1 MALTQNYAMILRYD
15 GTRYSGW
22 QKQGNTENSIQSK
35 VENVL
40 SRMCGKRIEVSS
52 SGRTDAGVHALNQ
65 CVSFRCDTDKS
76 PDEIRDYMNEY
87 LPKDIGVM
95 SVKKADDRFHARLS
109 AKKKTYLYRIQNS
122 PVPNVFERNYVYC
135 VPEKLDV
142 PSMRA
147 SSEYLCGEHD
157 FKAFC
162 SLKKTKKSTV
172 RTIYEIK
179 IEDCDGEI
187 RIYVTGSGFLYNMVR
202 IIVGTL
208 IEVGRGERKPEDVM
222 MALESL
228 DRQNAGYTA
237 PPEGLI
243 MIGTEY

>member
-1 MALTQNYAMILRYD
+1 
-15 GTRYSGW
+15 
-22 QKQGNTENSIQSK
+22 
-35 VENVL
+35 
-40 SRMCGKRIEVSS
+40 
-52 SGRTDAGVHALNQ
+52 
-65 CVSFRCDTDKS
+65 
-76 PDEIRDYMNEY
+76 
-87 LPKDIGVM
+87 
-95 SVKKADDRFHARLS
+95 
-109 AKKKTYLYRIQNS
+109 
-122 PVPNVFERNYVYC
+122 